1 MILWSNGRPSAIT
14 AQYSL
19 GQIATVGQAN
29 RLDVMTQWGLFRTAL
44 GDIDHTLKFGSNT
57 RTQQLEGS
65 SGTFTVSNRSPIPS
79 CLARKLVASRA
90 GDSPAPP
97 VYSSECY
104 PITATVSKVAGSPA
118 SYNFNLFFQ
127 PESVLTASLRRLEYA
142 VANLGV
148 GAYINKTSFP
158 SDTTF
163 TFPVDQSGR
172 AERGASTGTERS
184 NQPLPCIHVR
194 ARAVY
199 KDLETNLE
207 FKSPYTLFE
216 RCAD

>member
-1 MILWSNGRPSAIT
+1 
-14 AQYSL
+14 
-19 GQIATVGQAN
+19 
-29 RLDVMTQWGLFRTAL
+29 
-44 GDIDHTLKFGSNT
+44 
-57 RTQQLEGS
+57 
-65 SGTFTVSNRSPIPS
+65 VS
-79 CLARKLVASRA
+79 
-90 GDSPAPP
+90 APP

-104 PITATVSKVAGSPA
+104 PITATVSKVAGKPTR
-118 SYNFNLFFQ
+118 YNFFIFFQ
-127 PESVLTASLRRLEYA
+127 PETVRAASLLRLEYA

-148 GAYINKTSFP
+148 GGYINETRFTSEP
-158 SDTTF
+158 AF

-172 AERGASTGTERS
+172 AELGASTGVQRS
-184 NQPLPCIHVR
+184 NQPHPCIHVR